1 MDEKEQ
7 SDETRQCSKTSMG
20 IFIVLTMCITVQPVV
35 PVKAQEAVQTAART
49 IYTEF
54 KHGNSTRSEMEA
66 MEIPTIYLRM
76 PMRLPAMG
84 MKSQFWEVVLF

>member
-20 IFIVLTMCITVQPVV
+20 IFYRAHHVYYRAACRAGKGAGGCADSGKNDLNMEILLV
-35 PVKAQEAVQTAART
+35 P
-49 IYTEF
+49 
-54 KHGNSTRSEMEA
+54 EMEA

>member
-20 IFIVLTMCITVQPVV
+20 IFYRAHHVYYRAACRAGKGAGGCADSGKNDLLV
-35 PVKAQEAVQTAART
+35 P
-49 IYTEF
+49 
-54 KHGNSTRSEMEA
+54 EMEA